1 MSIKMKQ
8 LMEETG
14 ESKSTIL
21 FYLKEGLLPEPQKPK
36 PNLHLYDES
45 CINIIKFIKYMQH
58 QFSYSIAQIKAIFSE
73 NRFDFSSDFSM
84 LLKSLQMMSGEFDAK
99 WYNEEDFLELSELS
113 QKELDAYLEKGWIFK
128 QERGFSTQ
136 ELNLVQL
143 FKNAQLL
150 GLDDRLFDAYVKS
163 ARSLAKIEYELGS
176 MMLERDKKEREDSQ
190 HYKVLFDSILIL
202 KPYLFNMHT
211 IKEHQKQMEKKN

>member
-1 MSIKMKQ
+1 
-8 LMEETG
+8 MEETG

-21 FYLKEGLLPEPQKPK
+21 FYLKEGLLPKPQKPK

>member
-1 MSIKMKQ
+1 
-8 LMEETG
+8 MEETG

-21 FYLKEGLLPEPQKPK
+21 FYVKEGLLPEPSKPK

-45 CINIIKFIKYMQH
+45 SVNIIKFIKYMQH

-73 NRFDFSSDFSM
+73 NTFDFSSDFSM
-84 LLKSLQMMSGEFDAK
+84 LLKSLQMMSGEFGAK
-99 WYNEEDFLELSELS
+99 WYEEEDFLELSELS
-113 QKELDAYLEKGWIFK
+113 QKELDSYLDKGWIFK
-128 QERGFSTQ
+128 QEQGFSTQ
-136 ELNLVQL
+136 ELKLVQL
-143 FKNAQLL
+143 FKDATYL

-176 MMLERDKKEREDSQ
+176 MMLDREKKEHEDSE
-190 HYKVLFDSILIL
+190 HYKILFDSILIL

-211 IKEHQKQMEKKN
+211 IKEHQKRMEKK